1 MVINMT
7 KKKDKKKRKK
17 KDETKGLFGFLYETR
32 SYEILTL
39 AELVLFCLGLGA
51 FLMALSEQSGY
62 IIMSFSL
69 TLILYKFVKAYQK
82 RVEK

>member
-1 MVINMT
+1 MT
-7 KKKDKKKRKK
+7 QKKRKK
-17 KDETKGLFGFLYETR
+17 KGENVGLFGFLYETR

-39 AELVLFCLGLGA
+39 AELVLFALGLGA

-69 TLILYKFVKAYQK
+69 TLILYKFIKAYQRSQNK
-82 RVEK
+82 